1 MHRHSAAA
9 ATVAYTL
16 LTVTLTWPLARGI
29 TKDVPADFGDPLLN
43 AWVLAWDAEHM
54 LRAVGGNPGALR
66 EYWNANI
73 FHPHPLALAY
83 SEHLTPQAAMI
94 LPVWALT
101 KNPILCYNLVFLSTF
116 LLSALG
122 MFLFARSL
130 TASPGA
136 AFVAGLAFGFAP
148 YRFGTMSHVQVLSAM
163 WMPFTLLGVHRFFE
177 TRRLAP
183 LAGAAGAW
191 LAQSLS
197 CGYYLLFFSPVL
209 ALYVGWEILRRRVW
223 TDAGMWIQLV
233 VAGALTT
240 LATVPFLLPYV
251 WLRQLG
257 FTPRS
262 LAETTRFSADVYG
275 YATADIGLRLWGD
288 LVRAWP
294 KPEGSL
300 FPGLT
305 IGFLATLALL
315 HGWRS
320 ARRASAFL
328 PRNTKSVQGRRVA
341 GFLELILILVGAM
354 LTGLLLGWTFQF
366 TVFGVDLKVTS
377 IGRVLTLGMLLF
389 VVQLVISDRARATA
403 LGWFGSPVG
412 CFAAVSVF
420 AFVMSLGPRIT
431 SHSRTISD
439 WNVYSAFYDFVPGF
453 DGLRVPARFAMIVAL
468 GLATLAGFGAALF
481 ERRRQG
487 VTWLALSAL
496 FIVAESW
503 AVPIPVNVNSTDYKQ
518 AGLALLPATLT
529 RESGDDSTVYHF
541 LAGLPPS
548 SAVIELPFGEV
559 AFEARY
565 MFYSTVHWR
574 RLVNGY
580 SGGAPAQYGL
590 WADRLEDVLDRPHPA
605 WQAVVESGA
614 THIVVHE
621 GGYAQGLGRQI
632 SEWVRAHG
640 GRELAVFGS
649 DRVFSVD

>member
-9 ATVAYTL
+9 ATIAYAL

-54 LRAVGGNPGALR
+54 LRAISGNPGALR

-122 MFLFARSL
+122 MFLFTRNL
-130 TASPGA
+130 TSSPGA
-136 AFVAGLAFGFAP
+136 AFVAGIAFGFAP

-163 WMPFTLLGVHRFFE
+163 WMPFTLLGAHRFFE

-197 CGYYLLFFSPVL
+197 CGYYLLFFSPIL

-223 TDAGMWIQLV
+223 ADTGIWIRLV
-233 VAGALTT
+233 VAGSLAT

-262 LAETTRFSADVYG
+262 LAETTSFSADVYG
-275 YATADIGLRLWGD
+275 YATADIGLRLWGN

-300 FPGLT
+300 FPGFT

-315 HGWRS
+315 HCWLG
-320 ARRASAFL
+320 ARRASASL
-328 PRNTKSVQGRRVA
+328 PRNIKSVQRAQRRRTVGTDPDSPRRYSYRSAA
-341 GFLELILILVGAM
+341 GLDFSGHGFWRRSESHEHR
-354 LTGLLLGWTFQF
+354 T
-366 TVFGVDLKVTS
+366 
-377 IGRVLTLGMLLF
+377 RP
-389 VVQLVISDRARATA
+389 RARNAPLRRA
-403 LGWFGSPVG
+403 ACDLG
-412 CFAAVSVF
+412 
-420 AFVMSLGPRIT
+420 
-431 SHSRTISD
+431 
-439 WNVYSAFYDFVPGF
+439 
-453 DGLRVPARFAMIVAL
+453 
-468 GLATLAGFGAALF
+468 F
-481 ERRRQG
+481 ERG
-487 VTWLALSAL
+487 
-496 FIVAESW
+496 
-503 AVPIPVNVNSTDYKQ
+503 PPHG
-518 AGLALLPATLT
+518 AGLA
-529 RESGDDSTVYHF
+529 RRW
-541 LAGLPPS
+541 
-548 SAVIELPFGEV
+548 AVSPWCRWL
-559 AFEARY
+559 R
-565 MFYSTVHWR
+565 S
-574 RLVNGY
+574 
-580 SGGAPAQYGL
+580 
-590 WADRLEDVLDRPHPA
+590 
-605 WQAVVESGA
+605 
-614 THIVVHE
+614 
-621 GGYAQGLGRQI
+621 
-632 SEWVRAHG
+632 
-640 GRELAVFGS
+640 
-649 DRVFSVD
+649 

>member
-1 MHRHSAAA
+1 MRRHSAAA
-9 ATVAYTL
+9 ATIAYAL
-16 LTVTLTWPLARGI
+16 LTMTLTWPLVHGI

-54 LRAVGGNPGALR
+54 LRAISGNLGALR
-66 EYWNANI
+66 DYWNANI
-73 FHPHPLALAY
+73 FYPHPLALAY

-101 KNPILCYNLVFLSTF
+101 RNPILCYNLVFLSTF
-116 LLSALG
+116 LLSAIG
-122 MFLFARSL
+122 MFLLVRNL
-130 TASPGA
+130 TSSPGA

-148 YRFGTMSHVQVLSAM
+148 YRFGTMSHVQVLSAV
-163 WMPFTLLGVHRFFE
+163 WMPFTLLGAQRFFE

-197 CGYYLLFFSPVL
+197 CGYYLLFFSPVF

-223 TDAGMWIQLV
+223 MDTGLWLRLA
-233 VAGALTT
+233 VAGALAM

-251 WLRQLG
+251 WLRQFG

-275 YATADIGLRLWGD
+275 YATADIGLRLWGA

-300 FPGLT
+300 FPGFT

-315 HGWRS
+315 NSWLG
-320 ARRASAFL
+320 ARRASASMSGHV
-328 PRNTKSVQGRRVA
+328 KSFQSVSVA
-341 GFLELILILVGAM
+341 GLLELVLILLCAA
-354 LTGLLLGWTFQF
+354 LTGLLLGWTFQV
-366 TVFGVDLKVTS
+366 TIFGIDVKVTS
-377 IGRVLTLGMLLF
+377 IGRVLMLGLLLF
-389 VVQLVISDRARATA
+389 AVQLMISARARATA
-403 LGWFGSPVG
+403 RGWFGSPVG
-412 CFAAVSVF
+412 FFALASVF
-420 AFVMSLGPRIT
+420 AFAMSLGPRID
-431 SHSRTISD
+431 SHGRTIGD
-439 WNVYSAFYDFVPGF
+439 WSVYAAFYDFVPGF
-453 DGLRVPARFAMIVAL
+453 DGLRVPARFAMIVAF
-468 GLATLAGFGAALF
+468 GLSTLAGFGAALF
-481 ERRRQG
+481 ERRRHG
-487 VTWLALSAL
+487 VAWLALSAL

-503 AVPIPVNVNSTDYKQ
+503 AVPIPVNVNSTDYEQ
-518 AGLALLPATLT
+518 GDLAPLPGTMT
-529 RESGDDSTVYHF
+529 HESGSPMVYRF
-541 LAGLPPS
+541 LTGLPPA

-559 AFEARY
+559 AFETRY
-565 MFYSTVHWR
+565 MFYSTLHWR
-574 RLVNGY
+574 QLVNGY

-590 WADRLEDVLDRPHPA
+590 WAERFKDVLDRPQPA
-605 WQAVVESGA
+605 WQAVIESRA

-621 GGYAQGLGRQI
+621 GSYVEGHGHQI

-640 GRELAVFGS
+640 GRELAAFGS

>member
-9 ATVAYTL
+9 AIIAYAL

-29 TKDVPADFGDPLLN
+29 TTDVPADFGDPLLN

-54 LRAVGGNPGALR
+54 LRAISGNPGALR

-122 MFLFARSL
+122 MFLFTRNL
-130 TASPGA
+130 TSSPGA
-136 AFVAGLAFGFAP
+136 AFVAGIAFGFAP

-163 WMPFTLLGVHRFFE
+163 WMPFTLLGAHRFFE

-197 CGYYLLFFSPVL
+197 CGYYLLFFSPIL

-223 TDAGMWIQLV
+223 ADTGIWIRLV
-233 VAGALTT
+233 VAGALAT

-275 YATADIGLRLWGD
+275 YATADIGLRLWGN

-300 FPGLT
+300 FPGFT

-315 HGWRS
+315 HCWLG
-320 ARRASAFL
+320 ARRASASL
-328 PRNTKSVQGRRVA
+328 PRNIKSVQRGSVA
-341 GFLELILILVGAM
+341 GLLELTLILLGAT
-354 LTGLLLGWTFQF
+354 LTGLLLGWTFQV

-377 IGRVLTLGMLLF
+377 IGRVLVLGMLLF
-389 VVQLVISDRARATA
+389 VVLLVISDRARATA
-403 LGWFGSPVG
+403 RGWFGSPVG
-412 CFAAVSVF
+412 CFALVSVF
-420 AFVMSLGPRIT
+420 AFVMSLGPRID
-431 SHSRTISD
+431 SHGRTIGD
-439 WNVYSAFYDFVPGF
+439 WNVYAAFYDFVPGF
-453 DGLRVPARFAMIVAL
+453 DGLRVPARFAMIAAL
-468 GLATLAGFGAALF
+468 GLATLAGLGAALF
-481 ERRRQG
+481 ERRRHG
-487 VTWLALSAL
+487 LAWLALSAL
-496 FIVAESW
+496 LIVAESW
-503 AVPIPVNVNSTDYKQ
+503 AAPIPVNINSTDYEQ
-518 AGLALLPATLT
+518 AGLAPLPGTVP
-529 RESGDDSTVYHF
+529 RGSGDPMVYRF

-565 MFYSTVHWR
+565 MFYSTLHWR

-580 SGGAPAQYGL
+580 SGGAPAQYSL
-590 WADRLEDVLDRPHPA
+590 WAERFKDVLDRPQPA
-605 WQAVVESGA
+605 WQAVVESRA

-621 GGYAQGLGRQI
+621 GSYLEGRGHQI

>member
-1 MHRHSAAA
+1 MHRHNAAA
-9 ATVAYTL
+9 ATIAYAL

-43 AWVLAWDAEHM
+43 AWVLAWDADHM
-54 LRAVGGNPGALR
+54 LRAISGNPGALR

-122 MFLFARSL
+122 MFLFARDL
-130 TASPGA
+130 TSSPGA

-148 YRFGTMSHVQVLSAM
+148 YRFGAMSHVQVLSAM
-163 WMPFTLLGVHRFFE
+163 WMPFTLLGARRFFE
-177 TRRLAP
+177 TRRLAT

-209 ALYVGWEILRRRVW
+209 AFYVGWEISSRRVW
-223 TDAGMWIQLV
+223 TDTGMWIRLV
-233 VAGALTT
+233 VAGAFVT

-262 LAETTRFSADVYG
+262 LAETTLFAADVYG
-275 YATADIGLRLWGD
+275 YATADIGLRLWGN

-300 FPGLT
+300 FPGFT
-305 IGFLATLALL
+305 IGFLATLALCHWWL
-315 HGWRS
+315 R
-320 ARRASAFL
+320 ARRAAASL
-328 PRNTKSVQGRRVA
+328 PSNITSVQRGSVA
-341 GFLELILILVGAM
+341 GLLKVILILLCAA
-354 LTGLLLGWTFQF
+354 LTGLLLGWTFQV
-366 TVFGVDLKVTS
+366 TVFGVELKVTS
-377 IGRVLTLGMLLF
+377 IGRVLVLGMVLF

-403 LGWFGSPVG
+403 CGWFGSPVG
-412 CFAAVSVF
+412 CFAVVSVF
-420 AFVMSLGPRIT
+420 ALMMSFGPRID
-431 SHSRTISD
+431 SHGRTIGD
-439 WNVYSAFYDFVPGF
+439 WNVYAAFYDFVPGF

-468 GLATLAGFGAALF
+468 GFATLAGFGATLF
-481 ERRRQG
+481 ERRRHG
-487 VTWLALSAL
+487 VAWLALSAL
-496 FIVAESW
+496 LIVAESW

-518 AGLALLPATLT
+518 DGLAPLPGTVT
-529 RESGDDSTVYHF
+529 RESGEPMVYRF
-541 LAGLPPS
+541 LASLPPS
-548 SAVIELPFGEV
+548 SAVIEMPFGEV

-565 MFYSTVHWR
+565 MFYSTLHWR

-580 SGGAPAQYGL
+580 SGGAPAQYSL
-590 WADRLEDVLDRPHPA
+590 WTDRFMDVLDRPQSA
-605 WQAVVESGA
+605 WQAVVESRA

-621 GGYAQGLGRQI
+621 GSYVDGRGRQI
-632 SEWVRAHG
+632 SEWVRAHD

>member
-9 ATVAYTL
+9 AIIAYAL

-54 LRAVGGNPGALR
+54 LRAISGNPGALR

-122 MFLFARSL
+122 MFLFTRTL
-130 TASPGA
+130 TSSPGA
-136 AFVAGLAFGFAP
+136 AFVAGIAFGFAP

-163 WMPFTLLGVHRFFE
+163 WMPFTLLGAHRFFE

-197 CGYYLLFFSPVL
+197 CGYYLLFFSPIL
-209 ALYVGWEILRRRVW
+209 AIYVGWEILRRRVW
-223 TDAGMWIQLV
+223 ADTGIWIRLV
-233 VAGALTT
+233 VAGALPT
-240 LATVPFLLPYV
+240 LVTVPFLLPYV

-275 YATADIGLRLWGD
+275 YATADIGLRLWGN

-300 FPGLT
+300 FPGFT

-315 HGWRS
+315 HCWLA
-320 ARRASAFL
+320 ARRASASL
-328 PRNTKSVQGRRVA
+328 PRNIKSVQRGSVA
-341 GFLELILILVGAM
+341 GLLELTLILLGATF
-354 LTGLLLGWTFQF
+354 TGLLLGWTFQV

-377 IGRVLTLGMLLF
+377 MGRVLVLGMLLF
-389 VVQLVISDRARATA
+389 VVLLVISDRARATA
-403 LGWFGSPVG
+403 RGWFGSPVG
-412 CFAAVSVF
+412 CFALVSVF
-420 AFVMSLGPRIT
+420 AFVMSLGPRID
-431 SHSRTISD
+431 SHGRTIGY
-439 WNVYSAFYDFVPGF
+439 WNVYAAFYDFVPGF
-453 DGLRVPARFAMIVAL
+453 DGLRVPARFAMIAAL
-468 GLATLAGFGAALF
+468 GLATLAGLGAALF
-481 ERRRQG
+481 ERRRH
-487 VTWLALSAL
+487 
-496 FIVAESW
+496 
-503 AVPIPVNVNSTDYKQ
+503 
-518 AGLALLPATLT
+518 GLARTLGLTHRCGIVGRAHSRQHQLDRLRASRPGTPPRHRATRIGGPDGISLPRRPAALECRDRAAFRRGRFRSTLHVLFDAALEASGEWLQWRSARPVQFVGRPFQGCT
-529 RESGDDSTVYHF
+529 RPTPAS
-541 LAGLPPS
+541 LAGR
-548 SAVIELPFGEV
+548 GRV
-559 AFEARY
+559 ARDAYRGARRQLLGG
-565 MFYSTVHWR
+565 TRAPDQRVGTRAR
-574 RLVNGY
+574 RT
-580 SGGAPAQYGL
+580 GAGGL
-590 WADRLEDVLDRPHPA
+590 WLRPSVL
-605 WQAVVESGA
+605 G
-614 THIVVHE
+614 
-621 GGYAQGLGRQI
+621 
-632 SEWVRAHG
+632 
-640 GRELAVFGS
+640 
-649 DRVFSVD
+649 

>member
-9 ATVAYTL
+9 ATIAYAL

-54 LRAVGGNPGALR
+54 LRAISGNPGALR

-122 MFLFARSL
+122 MFLFTRNL
-130 TASPGA
+130 TSSPGA
-136 AFVAGLAFGFAP
+136 AFVAGIAFGFAP

-163 WMPFTLLGVHRFFE
+163 WMPFTLLGAHRFFE

-197 CGYYLLFFSPVL
+197 CGYYLLFFSPIL

-223 TDAGMWIQLV
+223 ADAGIWIRLV
-233 VAGALTT
+233 VAGALAT

-262 LAETTRFSADVYG
+262 LAETTSFSADVYG
-275 YATADIGLRLWGD
+275 FATADIGLRLWGN

-300 FPGLT
+300 FPGFT

-315 HGWRS
+315 HCWLG
-320 ARRASAFL
+320 ARHASASL
-328 PRNTKSVQGRRVA
+328 PRNIKSVQRGIVA
-341 GFLELILILVGAM
+341 GLLELTLLLLGAT
-354 LTGLLLGWTFQF
+354 LTGLLLGWTFQV

-377 IGRVLTLGMLLF
+377 IGRVLVLGMLLF
-389 VVQLVISDRARATA
+389 VVLLVISDRARATA
-403 LGWFGSPVG
+403 RGWFGSPVG
-412 CFAAVSVF
+412 CFTLVSVF
-420 AFVMSLGPRIT
+420 AFVMSLGPRID
-431 SHSRTISD
+431 SHGRTIGG
-439 WNVYSAFYDFVPGF
+439 WNVYAAFYDFVPGF

-468 GLATLAGFGAALF
+468 GLATLAGLGATLF
-481 ERRRQG
+481 ERRRHG
-487 VTWLALSAL
+487 LAWLALSAL

-503 AVPIPVNVNSTDYKQ
+503 AAPIPVNINSTDYEQ
-518 AGLALLPATLT
+518 AGLVPLPGTVP
-529 RESGDDSTVYHF
+529 RGSGGPVVYRF

-548 SAVIELPFGEV
+548 SALIELPFGEV
-559 AFEARY
+559 AFETRY
-565 MFYSTVHWR
+565 MFYSTLHWR

-580 SGGAPAQYGL
+580 SGGAPAQYSL
-590 WADRLEDVLDRPHPA
+590 WAERFKDVLDRSQPA
-605 WQAVVESGA
+605 WQAVVESRA

-621 GGYAQGLGRQI
+621 GSYLEGRGHQI